1 MLLPLTTIENKQLL
15 KTLFSSMQH
24 DCNMRGVF
32 EHEKT
37 EGHAGSYGVPVFW
50 LERPQGHIAART
62 AAKGL
67 LWGVVP

>member
-1 MLLPLTTIENKQLL
+1 
-15 KTLFSSMQH
+15 MQH